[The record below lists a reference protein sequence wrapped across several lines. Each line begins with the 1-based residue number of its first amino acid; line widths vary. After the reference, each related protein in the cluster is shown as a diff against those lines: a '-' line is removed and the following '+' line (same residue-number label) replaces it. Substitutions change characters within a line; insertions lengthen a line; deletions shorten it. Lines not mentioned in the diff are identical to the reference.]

1 MNIGGDSV
9 SVYAEA
15 KTEYTR
21 QLTQHLVPSLQ
32 IYFLDLFKLAKEKD
46 DQSRRVLWNFQT
58 LLQEIPDWN
67 QDKVL
72 RETDKIQRDTPC
84 DYLEELLTAVFI
96 AHTKVLSAIRIST
109 KQKKLQITVPKMDHF
124 LHRSLR
130 EIGRLLWG
138 NAYLYAE
145 QGTAID
151 QQKNMRQV
159 EVLIQEG
166 ILQAIRGLLPV
177 KTILREYLTEDA
189 DEEEREEEREEE
201 AKPASSDEIPVNE
214 SSSGEATV
222 TEPTVTEAVTLKVI
236 EKEDKPAE
244 DKPAEDKPAE
254 DKPAENKPA
263 EDKPAEDK
271 PKEDKPA
278 ENKPAEDKPKEDKP
292 AENKPTEPQTIVVQT
307 EPSVN
312 FTNLDTVFDSNNE
325 QSNRISLAASEM
337 AEEDED
343 EKIDILNEP
352 PVPMDDF
359 EDLEQGAIEFEEL

>member
-32 IYFLDLFKLAKEKD
+32 IYFLDLFKLAKEMD

-72 RETDKIQRDTPC
+72 RETEKIQRDTPC

-201 AKPASSDEIPVNE
+201 AKPANSANPDEIPVTE
-214 SSSGEATV
+214 PSSG
-222 TEPTVTEAVTLKVI
+222 EPTVTETITLKVVQT
-236 EKEDKPAE
+236 EEDKPKEDKPAE
-244 DKPAEDKPAE
+244 DKPAEDKP
-254 DKPAENKPA
+254 
-263 EDKPAEDK
+263 
-271 PKEDKPA
+271 KEA
-278 ENKPAEDKPKEDKP
+278 Q
-292 AENKPTEPQTIVVQT
+292 PQTIVVQT

-337 AEEDED
+337 DEEDED

-359 EDLEQGAIEFEEL
+359 EDLEQSAIEFEEL

>member
-214 SSSGEATV
+214 PSSGEATV

-254 DKPAENKPA
+254 N
-263 EDKPAEDK
+263 KPAEDK

-278 ENKPAEDKPKEDKP
+278 ENKP

>member
-72 RETDKIQRDTPC
+72 RETEKIQRDTPC

-130 EIGRLLWG
+130 ETGRLLWG

-189 DEEEREEEREEE
+189 DEEQEEREEEREEE
-201 AKPASSDEIPVNE
+201 RKEEAKPASPDEIPVTE
-214 SSSGEATV
+214 PSSG
-222 TEPTVTEAVTLKVI
+222 EPTVTETVTLKVVQT
-236 EKEDKPAE
+236 EEKPAE

-254 DKPAENKPA
+254 DKPKEDKPKEDKPKEDKPK

-271 PKEDKPA
+271 PKEA
-278 ENKPAEDKPKEDKP
+278 Q
-292 AENKPTEPQTIVVQT
+292 PQTIVVQT

-337 AEEDED
+337 DEEDED

-359 EDLEQGAIEFEEL
+359 EDLEQSAIEFEEL

>member
-72 RETDKIQRDTPC
+72 RETEKIQRDTPC

-130 EIGRLLWG
+130 ETGRLLWG

-189 DEEEREEEREEE
+189 DEEQEEREEEREDERKEE
-201 AKPASSDEIPVNE
+201 AKPASPDEIPVTE
-214 SSSGEATV
+214 PSSG
-222 TEPTVTEAVTLKVI
+222 EPTVTETVTLKVVQT
-236 EKEDKPAE
+236 EEKPAE

-254 DKPAENKPA
+254 DKPKEDKPN

-271 PKEDKPA
+271 PKEA
-278 ENKPAEDKPKEDKP
+278 Q
-292 AENKPTEPQTIVVQT
+292 PQTIVVQT

-337 AEEDED
+337 DEEDED

-359 EDLEQGAIEFEEL
+359 EDLEQSAIEFEEL

>member
-72 RETDKIQRDTPC
+72 RETEKIQRDTPC

-201 AKPASSDEIPVNE
+201 AKPANSANPDEIPVTE
-214 SSSGEATV
+214 PSSG
-222 TEPTVTEAVTLKVI
+222 EPTVTETITLKVVQT
-236 EKEDKPAE
+236 EEDKPKEDKPAEDKPKEDKPKEDKPKEDKPAE

-254 DKPAENKPA
+254 DKPAE
-263 EDKPAEDK
+263 DK
-271 PKEDKPA
+271 PKEA
-278 ENKPAEDKPKEDKP
+278 Q
-292 AENKPTEPQTIVVQT
+292 PQTIVVQT

-337 AEEDED
+337 DEEDED

-359 EDLEQGAIEFEEL
+359 EDLEQSAIEFEEL

>member
-201 AKPASSDEIPVNE
+201 AKPANSANPDEIPVTE
-214 SSSGEATV
+214 PSSG
-222 TEPTVTEAVTLKVI
+222 EPTVTETVTLKIVQT
-236 EKEDKPAE
+236 EEDKPKE
-244 DKPAEDKPAE
+244 D
-254 DKPAENKPA
+254 KPA

-271 PKEDKPA
+271 PKEDKPK
-278 ENKPAEDKPKEDKP
+278 EDKPKEDKPAEDKPAEDKP

-337 AEEDED
+337 DEEDED

-359 EDLEQGAIEFEEL
+359 EDLEQSAIEFEEL

>member
-72 RETDKIQRDTPC
+72 RETEKIQRDTPC

-130 EIGRLLWG
+130 ETGRLLWG

-189 DEEEREEEREEE
+189 DEEQEEREEEREEE
-201 AKPASSDEIPVNE
+201 RKEEAKPTSPDEIPVTE
-214 SSSGEATV
+214 PSSG
-222 TEPTVTEAVTLKVI
+222 EPTVTETVTLKVVQTE
-236 EKEDKPAE
+236 EKTAEDKPAE

-254 DKPAENKPA
+254 DKPK
-263 EDKPAEDK
+263 EDK
-271 PKEDKPA
+271 PKEDKP
-278 ENKPAEDKPKEDKP
+278 KE
-292 AENKPTEPQTIVVQT
+292 AQPQTIVVQT

-337 AEEDED
+337 DEEDED

-359 EDLEQGAIEFEEL
+359 EDLEQSAIEFEEL

>member
-1 MNIGGDSV
+1 
-9 SVYAEA
+9 
-15 KTEYTR
+15 
-21 QLTQHLVPSLQ
+21 
-32 IYFLDLFKLAKEKD
+32 
-46 DQSRRVLWNFQT
+46 
-58 LLQEIPDWN
+58 
-67 QDKVL
+67 
-72 RETDKIQRDTPC
+72 
-84 DYLEELLTAVFI
+84 
-96 AHTKVLSAIRIST
+96 
-109 KQKKLQITVPKMDHF
+109 MDHF

-222 TEPTVTEAVTLKVI
+222 TEPTVTETVTLKVI

-244 DKPAEDKPAE
+244 DKPAEDKP
-254 DKPAENKPA
+254 K

>member
-72 RETDKIQRDTPC
+72 RETEKIQRDTPC

-130 EIGRLLWG
+130 ETGRLLWG

-189 DEEEREEEREEE
+189 DEEQEEREEEREDERKEE
-201 AKPASSDEIPVNE
+201 AKPASPDEIHVTEP
-214 SSSGEATV
+214 SSG
-222 TEPTVTEAVTLKVI
+222 EPTVTETVTLKVVQT
-236 EKEDKPAE
+236 EEKPAE

-254 DKPAENKPA
+254 DKPKEDKPN

-271 PKEDKPA
+271 PKEA
-278 ENKPAEDKPKEDKP
+278 Q
-292 AENKPTEPQTIVVQT
+292 PQTIVVQT

-337 AEEDED
+337 DEEDED

-359 EDLEQGAIEFEEL
+359 EDLEQSAIEFEEL

>member
-201 AKPASSDEIPVNE
+201 AKPANSANPDEIPVTE
-214 SSSGEATV
+214 PSSG
-222 TEPTVTEAVTLKVI
+222 EPTVTETVTLKIVQT
-236 EKEDKPAE
+236 EEDKPKE
-244 DKPAEDKPAE
+244 D
-254 DKPAENKPA
+254 KPA

-271 PKEDKPA
+271 PKEDKP
-278 ENKPAEDKPKEDKP
+278 KEDKPKEDKP
-292 AENKPTEPQTIVVQT
+292 AEDKPAEDKPKEAQPQTIVVQT

-337 AEEDED
+337 DEEDED

-359 EDLEQGAIEFEEL
+359 EDLEQSAIEFEEL

>member
-72 RETDKIQRDTPC
+72 RETEKIQRDTPC

-130 EIGRLLWG
+130 ETGRLLWG

-189 DEEEREEEREEE
+189 DEEQEEREEEREEE

-222 TEPTVTEAVTLKVI
+222 TEPTVTETVTLKVI

-244 DKPAEDKPAE
+244 DKPAEDKPKE
-254 DKPAENKPA
+254 DKPK
-263 EDKPAEDK
+263 EDK

-278 ENKPAEDKPKEDKP
+278 EDKPIEDKPKE
-292 AENKPTEPQTIVVQT
+292 AQPQTIVVQT

-337 AEEDED
+337 DEEDED